1 MGKLQKNLNLVH
13 NKSQTDWV
21 RSEKNDI
28 SNNDLKHEESIF
40 LPEKWKKMENMIKK
54 IENMIKN

>member
-40 LPEKWKKMENMIKK
+40 LPEK
-54 IENMIKN
+54 